1 MTYVPLSYGGLAL
14 AATLIL
20 LSGVLSV
27 AFRLGLERN
36 LLVAALR
43 MIVQLTAVGFI
54 LKTIFDQA
62 SPLWTALFAAVMLAA
77 TGYEARR
84 RQERRIEGWQAL
96 LLGASV
102 PFMAGLVATVFA
114 VTAVIGAEP
123 WYAPRYLLPLL
134 GMMAGNALAG
144 VSLVLDTM
152 TTTASRERVAIEAR
166 TRTRRLAFRGVR
178 ACHTPQ
184 SGHRPHADP
193 ERHVG
198 VWPGFAP
205 RNDDRTNS
213 RRRRSC
219 RGNKVSDHDYVP
231 DRGIDSSR
239 CRGEWPGGRSAPD
252 GSPPQAT
259 ARSSWTFTPDIM
271 KACAGHHEKRRLK
284 EPPFDHFEDRRA

>member
-144 VSLVLDTM
+144 VALVLDTM

-166 TRTRRLAFRGVR
+166 LALGASRFEAFEHVTRRSLATGLMPILSAMSV
-178 ACHTPQ
+178 
-184 SGHRPHADP
+184 SGLVSLPGMMTGQILAGADP
-193 ERHVG
+193 VEATKYQIMIMFLIAGSTALAVVVSGLAAVLLLTDHRH
-198 VWPGFAP
+198 
-205 RNDDRTNS
+205 RLRLDRLGPS
-213 RRRRSC
+213 RRTS
-219 RGNKVSDHDYVP
+219 
-231 DRGIDSSR
+231 
-239 CRGEWPGGRSAPD
+239 
-252 GSPPQAT
+252 
-259 ARSSWTFTPDIM
+259 
-271 KACAGHHEKRRLK
+271 
-284 EPPFDHFEDRRA
+284 